1 MMFKNPLVRIQDFG
15 QSIWLDFIRRGMLT
29 CGELKQLIEEDGL
42 RGVTSNPAIFEK
54 AISGSKD
61 YLAAVGSLALEGK
74 KSEEIYEALAIE
86 DVQQAADDFR
96 PVFDETDG
104 RYGFV
109 SLEVSPRLARDTPG
123 TIKEARRLWAAL
135 DRPNVFIKVP
145 ATKEGLPA
153 IQQLISEG
161 INVNVTLLFGLERY
175 RAVTDAY
182 IAGLEH
188 RAAAGKPIDRI
199 ASVASF
205 FLSRIDL
212 LVDPLL
218 EETIKQGGRQ
228 AGIAGSL
235 RGEVAIASAKIAY
248 QIYKEVFSAERFQKL
263 ATQGARSQP
272 VLWAST
278 STKNPSYSDVKYVE
292 ALIGQDTINTLP
304 METLDAYRDHGD
316 PASRLEQGVDKARKV
331 LDMLPQV
338 GIDLMKV
345 TQQLEDEGVEKFVQ
359 PFDRLMTAL
368 EEKRKEALAEPVDV
382 QELHLGSYKGKVE
395 ARMSELESSSFGK
408 RLWRKD
414 ASLWKHDPEAQ
425 KMICRSMGWL
435 HVARKMVD
443 HVPHLEEF
451 ATQVIETGFRQVVHM
466 GMGGSSLAPLVFQ
479 ESFPT
484 GRHGLPL
491 RILDTTD
498 PATILKIEREV
509 PLADTLFIVATKS
522 GTTAEPLAFGDYF
535 YDKVKSLKGDRAG
548 ENFVA
553 ITDPG
558 SPLVDLAL
566 TRNFRRTFLNFE
578 DIGGRY
584 SALSYFGLLPAALKG
599 IDVAELLE
607 RALRM
612 AHACASAIPVKENP
626 GLALGT
632 LVGELAAKGL
642 DKLTFLVPESLSS
655 LEMWLEQLLAE
666 STGKEG
672 KGILPVAG
680 ELPGEPTT
688 YGNDRTFVYIKLEDT
703 TDKYL
708 EEKVS
713 GLIAAGRPVI
723 TIRLKDLL
731 DLGQEFLRWEI
742 ATATAGGVLGIN
754 PFDQPNVKESK
765 DNTNRLLKQV
775 EQTGTLP
782 QEKPAL
788 VDGPLQFFAN
798 EGATNAKG
806 LFSKLFGAVRPGDYV
821 ALQAYLT
828 EGPEVNSALQDLR
841 MLLRD
846 RLHLA
851 TTLGYGPRFLHS
863 TGQYHKGGPNS
874 GLFLQLTSEDLEDAA
889 VPGRPYTFGLL
900 KRAQALGDLEA
911 LRKHNRRAVRVDLG
925 KDLLAGLAALKDAVQ
940 AAI

>member
-1 MMFKNPLVRIQDFG
+1 MFKNPLLRIQDFG
-15 QSIWLDFIRRGMLT
+15 QSIWLDFIRRRMLT
-29 CGELKQLIEEDGL
+29 CGELRALIEEDGL

-54 AISGSKD
+54 AISGSDD
-61 YLAAVGSLALEGK
+61 YLAEIRSLALEGK

-96 PVFDETDG
+96 PVFDASDG

-109 SLEVSPRLARDTPG
+109 SLEVSPRLAKDTQG
-123 TIKEARRLWAAL
+123 TVKEARHLWAAL

-175 RAVTDAY
+175 REVTDAY
-182 IAGLEH
+182 ITGLEQ
-188 RAAAGKPIDRI
+188 RAAAGMPVNRI
-199 ASVASF
+199 SSVASF

-212 LVDPLL
+212 LVDPDL
-218 EETIKQGGRQ
+218 EKTMKQGGEK
-228 AGIAGSL
+228 AEIADSL

-248 QIYKEVFSAERFQKL
+248 QIYDEVFSGERFQKL
-263 ATQGARSQP
+263 AAKGARAQP

-292 ALIGQDTINTLP
+292 ALIGPDTINTLP
-304 METLDAYRDHGD
+304 IETLNAYRDHGG
-316 PASRLEQGVDKARKV
+316 PAARLEQDVDKARKV
-331 LDMLPQV
+331 LEMLPKV
-338 GIDLMKV
+338 GIDLMEV
-345 TQQLEDEGVEKFVQ
+345 TQRLEDEGVEKFVK
-359 PFDRLMTAL
+359 PFDKLMTAL
-368 EEKRKEALAEPVDV
+368 EEKRKEAMDEPVDP
-382 QELHLGSYKGKVE
+382 QELHLGPYKSKVE
-395 ARMSELESSSFGK
+395 DCMSQLESAGFGK

-414 ASLWKHDPEAQ
+414 ASLWKQDPKAQ
-425 KMICRSMGWL
+425 KMICGSMGWL
-435 HVARKMVD
+435 HVAEKMVP

-451 ATQVIETGFRQVVHM
+451 ATQVSEAGFRYVVHM

-479 ESFPT
+479 ESLPT
-484 GRHGLPL
+484 GKHGLPL

-498 PATILKIEREV
+498 PATILKIEREL
-509 PLADTLFIVATKS
+509 PLKETLFIVATKS

-535 YDKVKSLKGDRAG
+535 YEKVKSLKGDRAG

-566 TRNFRRTFLNFE
+566 KRNFRHTFLNFE

-584 SALSYFGLLPAALKG
+584 SALSYFGLLPAVLKG
-599 IDVAELLE
+599 LDVGELLE

-612 AHACASAIPVKENP
+612 AHACASAIPVPENP
-626 GLALGT
+626 GLVLGT
-632 LVGELAAKGL
+632 LIGELATQGL
-642 DKLTFLVPESLSS
+642 DKLTFLTPDELSP
-655 LEMWLEQLLAE
+655 LGLWLEQLLAE

-680 ELPGEPTT
+680 EPVGEPSS
-688 YGNDRTFVYIKLEDT
+688 YGNDRTFVYLKLDDNED
-703 TDKYL
+703 KSL

-713 GLIAAGRPVI
+713 QLTASDKPVI

-731 DLGQEFLRWEI
+731 DLGQEFMRWEI
-742 ATATAGGVLGIN
+742 ATATAGRVLGIN
-754 PFDQPNVKESK
+754 PFDQPNVQESK
-765 DNTNRLLKQV
+765 DNTNRLLRQV
-775 EQTGTLP
+775 EETGKLP
-782 QEKPAL
+782 QDKPTLA
-788 VDGPLQFFAN
+788 DKRLQLFAN
-798 EGATNAKG
+798 DGAANAKD
-806 LFSKLFGAVRPGDYV
+806 LFSKFLGEVRPGDYV

-828 EGPEVNSALQDLR
+828 EDPDTNSALQDLR
-841 MLLRD
+841 ILLRD
-846 RLHLA
+846 RLRVA

-863 TGQYHKGGPNS
+863 TGQYHKGGPDS
-874 GLFLQLTSEDLEDAA
+874 GVFMQLTSEDLEDAPI
-889 VPGRPYTFGLL
+889 PGRPYTFGLL
-900 KRAQALGDLEA
+900 KQAQALGDVQA

-925 KDLLAGLAALKDAVQ
+925 RDVLEGLAALKETVESV
-940 AAI
+940 I